1 MRGRLAVLF
10 AFVGASAVVAAGC
23 TGLGVSR
30 STWAFAAVQ
39 ISELSGA
46 GYTGEGVT
54 VAIVD
59 TGIDL
64 GHPNL
69 KGVTL
74 VLWVDLVNSMPD
86 PYDDNGHGTAMAS
99 IMVGRGSLAGGA
111 PGVSLIVIKAISGDG
126 SGSDEIVATAI
137 NTAASHGADIISLS
151 LGGSKPTLI
160 LGSAS
165 TQAVQSAASLG
176 VLVVGSAGNDGEN
189 DDGQVASPGV
199 ANAAISVGAVDSHM
213 QIAPFSSVGC
223 NTVRCRGLS
232 GGDPNKKPEVVAP
245 GVDIAV
251 AWLNGQA
258 ATVSG
263 TSPAAV
269 FVSAGLA
276 LLLEKEPQYKR
287 AGSDGV
293 NAVKTAILNSAKKLD
308 GQASPHDS
316 YYGYGLFQAR
326 SAADALP

>member
-1 MRGRLAVLF
+1 VLF

-137 NTAASHGADIISLS
+137 NAAASHGADIISLS

-199 ANAAISVGAVDSHM
+199 ANAG
-213 QIAPFSSVGC
+213 P
-223 NTVRCRGLS
+223 LS
-232 GGDPNKKPEVVAP
+232 GALGGRPEQEAGSRGAGCRHRCGVAEWAGRDGLRDFP
-245 GVDIAV
+245 RGRVCLGGTGPPAREGAPVQACGIRRGER
-251 AWLNGQA
+251 GQDRDLEL
-258 ATVSG
+258 G
-263 TSPAAV
+263 QEIGR
-269 FVSAGLA
+269 AGLA
-276 LLLEKEPQYKR
+276 P
-287 AGSDGV
+287 
-293 NAVKTAILNSAKKLD
+293 
-308 GQASPHDS
+308 
-316 YYGYGLFQAR
+316 
-326 SAADALP
+326 